1 MGVRI
6 VVRGGSSDAEVV
18 YEFDQQRIV
27 IGRGAGADVR
37 IPQRTVSETHA
48 VLRLEGTTWVVQD
61 EGSTNG
67 TRVNGTRVVAG
78 RPKALRSG
86 DTLELGGFVLAF
98 STGVAISESTSA
110 DRTAALARRLVREVL
125 DPAGTA
131 AS

>member
-48 VLRLEGTTWVVQD
+48 VIRLEGSTWVVQD
-61 EGSTNG
+61 DGSTNG
-67 TRVNGTRVVAG
+67 TRVAGTRVVPG
-78 RPKALRSG
+78 RPKPIRSG
-86 DTLELGGFVLAF
+86 ETIELGGFLLAF
-98 STGVAISESTSA
+98 SAGVSVVESTSA
-110 DRTAALARRLVREVL
+110 DRTAALARRLV
-125 DPAGTA
+125 
-131 AS
+131 